1 MCEAWLV
8 TVVTACCDGQGGVSH
23 LFMSAEH
30 VANGWGASESLVDL
44 HRGTTGIGEH
54 SLHTL
59 SFQSLH
65 EDVTALPGLVA
76 IPVLP
81 LLCKNPPGQPPSLPT
96 QLNLMKQH
104 DMLVGPLSWSKRSA
118 ERLKEAGAP
127 STAGRPS
134 VSVTPTCNIDL
145 RSSGNSSCEC

>member
-1 MCEAWLV
+1 MS
-8 TVVTACCDGQGGVSH
+8 ACCAGRGGEGWH
-23 LFMSAEH
+23 LFVSAEH
-30 VANGWGASESLVDL
+30 VADGWGAGERLMDL
-44 HRGTTGIGEH
+44 HRGTTGVREH
-54 SLHTL
+54 SLHAL
-59 SFQSLH
+59 ALQGLH
-65 EDVTALPGLVA
+65 EDVTPLPGLVA